1 MDQDIVVLLIT
12 EDVDGRYKFTCGPGM
27 NVNEV
32 AFGVAA
38 FAKVMVRDGYIKKT
52 SDFINQITKYI
63 NDPQYA
69 EIKETDNGQD
79 TSESTQS

>member
-38 FAKVMVRDGYIKKT
+38 FAKVMVRDCYIKKT
-52 SDFINQITKYI
+52 SDFTNQIIKYI

-69 EIKETDNGQD
+69 EIKEEENEQR
-79 TSESTQS
+79 SEKAE

>member
-1 MDQDIVVLLIT
+1 MEQDIVILLIT
-12 EDVDGRYKFTCGPGM
+12 EDKDGRYKFTCGPGM

-52 SDFINQITKYI
+52 SDFTNQIVKYI

-69 EIKETDNGQD
+69 EIKEEENEQR
-79 TSESTQS
+79 SEKTE

>member
-1 MDQDIVVLLIT
+1 MEQDIVILLIT
-12 EDVDGRYKFTCGPGM
+12 EDKDGRYKFTCGPGM

-52 SDFINQITKYI
+52 SDFTNHIVKYV

-69 EIKETDNGQD
+69 EINEEENEQR
-79 TSESTQS
+79 SEKAE

>member
-1 MDQDIVVLLIT
+1 MEQDIVVLLIT
-12 EDVDGRYKFTCGPGM
+12 EDKDGRYKCTCGHGM

-52 SDFINQITKYI
+52 SDFTNQIIKYI

-69 EIKETDNGQD
+69 EIKEEENEQR
-79 TSESTQS
+79 SEKAE

>member
-1 MDQDIVVLLIT
+1 MEQDIVVLLIT
-12 EDVDGRYKFTCGPGM
+12 EDKDGRYKFTCGPGM

-52 SDFINQITKYI
+52 SDFRNQIVKYI

-69 EIKETDNGQD
+69 EIKEEENEQR
-79 TSESTQS
+79 SEKTE

>member
-52 SDFINQITKYI
+52 SDFTNQIVKYI

-79 TSESTQS
+79 TGESTQS

>member
-1 MDQDIVVLLIT
+1 
-12 EDVDGRYKFTCGPGM
+12 M

-52 SDFINQITKYI
+52 SDFTNQIVKHI

-69 EIKETDNGQD
+69 EIKEEENEQR
-79 TSESTQS
+79 SEKTE

>member
-1 MDQDIVVLLIT
+1 MEQDIVVLLIT
-12 EDVDGRYKFTCGPGM
+12 EDKDGRYKFTCGPGM

-52 SDFINQITKYI
+52 RDFTNQITKYI

>member
-52 SDFINQITKYI
+52 SDFTNQIIKYI

-69 EIKETDNGQD
+69 EIKEEENEQR
-79 TSESTQS
+79 SEKAE